1 MYQVLHDNGK
11 ILCLIGNT
19 EMSRRAKG
27 LLSHTH
33 EVELVRLEDTLNNSP
48 TWFNQ
53 RQFLLVT
60 SDINFRLATMNAL
73 EPRHLD
79 WFSVVG
85 QNNILHP
92 KIKIGHGVFIGSFND
107 LSAENITIGDH
118 SQISCYCQFGE
129 NVNIGQYGHV
139 SGYTY
144 INNCI
149 LGTGCIVGLRS
160 TLVNQ
165 GTVINIPEY
174 TNFLANSMVTKP
186 ILDSGTYYGNKKID
200 TRDSRT
206 HRIL

>member
-1 MYQVLHDNGK
+1 MYNVLHDNGK

-33 EVELVRLEDTLNNSP
+33 KVELVRLEDMLQHSP
-48 TWFNQ
+48 TWFSQ

-60 SDINFRLATMNAL
+60 SDINFRLATMSSLGNL
-73 EPRHLD
+73 SLD

-92 KIKIGHGVFIGSFND
+92 DISIGQGVFIGSFND
-107 LSAENITIGDH
+107 LSAENITIDDH
-118 SQISCYCQFGE
+118 SQVSCYCQFGE
-129 NVNIGQYGHV
+129 NVKVGKYGHI

-149 LGTGCIVGLRS
+149 LGTGCVVGLRS

-165 GTVINIPEY
+165 GSTVEIPEY

-186 ILDSGTYYGNKKID
+186 IAQSGTYYGNKRINSS
-200 TRDSRT
+200 DSRT